1 MELQAEAERRKR
13 ASILSSEGER
23 LSEVNVAEGTKKRQV
38 LLSEAARSDAINRAE
53 GEAQSILLKAEATST
68 AISKIADT
76 IEKHKM
82 NRNENGTVI
91 NNNNTSGDDAIKLM
105 IAEQYVDAFSKL
117 AKESN
122 TIIMNNAHG
131 VNDVA
136 GMVATAMGIYD
147 KTIKSNSKRQQ
158 NISSSIDPNGF
169 ETNGTKLITH
179 DDDGRNS
186 HYDSTPQ
193 KD

>member
-1 MELQAEAERRKR
+1 
-13 ASILSSEGER
+13 
-23 LSEVNVAEGTKKRQV
+23 
-38 LLSEAARSDAINRAE
+38 
-53 GEAQSILLKAEATST
+53 
-68 AISKIADT
+68 
-76 IEKHKM
+76 M

-169 ETNGTKLITH
+169 ETNGTKLIPH